1 MNPELKKKIL
11 CLQRIVCVGN
21 EAQRKMAAF
30 RLRMIRLERERS
42 ERKTGEMRK

>member
-21 EAQRKMAAF
+21 KAQQEMAAAK
-30 RLRMIRLERERS
+30 LRVIRLQLEA
-42 ERKTGEMRK
+42 TGKMRK